1 MIIVMK
7 QNAPL
12 TAVENLET
20 ELNNRGFKVS
30 RSQGESK
37 VVLGLIGDTFK
48 LDERDFLGNEWVEK
62 VMRVQEPYKRASR
75 SFHPQNSIIDV
86 SGVKVGG
93 KKLVV
98 MAGPCS
104 IETPEQIHTVAQAVK
119 NSGASLLRGG
129 AFKPRTSPYS
139 FQGLREKGLDMLIEA
154 AKDVQ
159 LPVVTELMSA
169 DKIGTFLEKK
179 VDLIQIG
186 ARNMQNFD
194 LLRAVGRL
202 NVPVLLKRGLSAT
215 IDEWLM
221 SAEYIMSEGNQN
233 VILCERGIRTF
244 EKATRNTLDLSAVTV
259 VKRRN
264 HLPVIVDPSHAT
276 GHRWMVEDMAM
287 AAIAAGADGIMC
299 EVHNDPEHAWCDG
312 AESIT
317 PETFDHLM
325 GRLRQL
331 APIVGREL

>member
-30 RSQGESK
+30 RNQGESK

-244 EKATRNTLDLSAVTV
+244 EKATRNTLDLSAVMV
-259 VKRRN
+259 VKRRS

-287 AAIAAGADGIMC
+287 AAIAAGADGIMS